1 MARQQLR
8 RLVAD
13 GRLYLYSMRWRADLD
28 GERVIAVALYHA
40 ETGDEHRPRGQ
51 PMRAKF
57 LTRAAEWIDTA
68 VAMPAD
74 VRAVLDRALALGWD
88 GRREGW
94 LLPASGLERPELVLS
109 GPTRLREWASE
120 HRVQAVHFDDPAL
133 AERIAG
139 DLGLPPVPAAHK
151 AAEAQWRDER
161 RYLLRSRFGRSV
173 HLYTLG
179 VAELVAALAVIARR
193 APRLGVSV
201 AGLSASLVGAD
212 TIPAGDIVPPEHWAA
227 QPGARRYPGS
237 RETDVVWAFDAP
249 DGPRIEAYQFHADEP
264 DRLWRW
270 TSLHDAGSI
279 ERRFPR
285 PSTS

>member
-1 MARQQLR
+1 MASKQLR
-8 RLVAD
+8 RIVAD
-13 GRLYLYSMRWRADLD
+13 GRLYLYSMRWSTDLD

-57 LTRAAEWIDTA
+57 LTREAEWIDTS
-68 VAMPAD
+68 VAKPAD

-94 LLPASGLERPELVLS
+94 LLPASGLERPGLVLS
-109 GPTRLREWASE
+109 GPTRLREWAGE
-120 HRVQAVHFDDPAL
+120 RPVRVVGFQDPAL
-133 AERIAG
+133 AERIAA

-151 AAEAQWRDER
+151 AAEGQWRDER
-161 RYLLRSRFGRSV
+161 RYLLRSRFGQFA

-179 VAELVAALAVIARR
+179 VAELVAALAAVARR

-201 AGLSASLVGAD
+201 AGLPGSLVGPDTAD
-212 TIPAGDIVPPEHWAA
+212 AADIVPPAHWAT
-227 QPGARRYPGS
+227 QPGARRYSGP
-237 RETDVVWAFDAP
+237 RETDVVWAFDGP
-249 DGPRIEAYQFHADEP
+249 DGPRVEAYQFHPDEP
-264 DRLWRW
+264 ERLWCW
-270 TSLHDAGSI
+270 TSLREAGTI